1 MVISKQ
7 DLPLINRFNL
17 NRSSLI
23 EASAGTGKTFTIS
36 NLIVRLLMGA
46 PALGNVSE
54 KDRKSIKKFI
64 ESTEKNWISRFCFI
78 LKGKW
83 RIYDSRSKLIIK
95 FFIRPYLR
103 KEK

>member
-36 NLIVRLLMGA
+36 NLIVRL
-46 PALGNVSE
+46 
-54 KDRKSIKKFI
+54 
-64 ESTEKNWISRFCFI
+64 
-78 LKGKW
+78 
-83 RIYDSRSKLIIK
+83 
-95 FFIRPYLR
+95 
-103 KEK
+103 